1 MNRSLELVAGQ
12 RHAELLAE
20 SARQRLSEGKGQV
33 AGVTASVGHQR
44 PRRLVLWSPLAV
56 R

>member
-1 MNRSLELVAGQ
+1 MDRSLELVAGQ

-20 SARQRLSEGKGQV
+20 SARRRLSEGKAQ
-33 AGVTASVGHQR
+33 ATRETATVGHR
-44 PRRLVLWSPLAV
+44 PPRRLVLWSPLAA